1 MEKKVMVR
9 LCAKIVAETEDR
21 KIVGAIIN
29 VGCGGCHA
37 LYFMVENIG
46 YEWYNRNVKNMDK
59 SAIYRKGEQKM
70 QVVPTLNFGGNC
82 REAIHIYEKAFH
94 GKISCLITYGEAN
107 DPEYNPLLKENQKEY
122 IYHSE
127 LVLNN
132 QRIIM
137 SDHVD
142 IEFQT
147 CYSNFLTIM
156 FDTKEEVQ
164 QAYEIMKEE
173 SKTIYPLEATPY
185 SSCRVVFVDKFGIRW
200 GIMTEQTER

>member
-1 MEKKVMVR
+1 
-9 LCAKIVAETEDR
+9 
-21 KIVGAIIN
+21 
-29 VGCGGCHA
+29 
-37 LYFMVENIG
+37 
-46 YEWYNRNVKNMDK
+46 
-59 SAIYRKGEQKM
+59 M
-70 QVVPTLNFGGNC
+70 QIVPTLNFGGNC
-82 REAIHIYEKAFH
+82 REAIYMYEKAFN
-94 GKISCLITYGEAN
+94 GKISCLITYREAD
-107 DPEYNPLLKENQKEY
+107 DPEYNLLLKENQKDY

-127 LVLNN
+127 LVLEN

-137 SDHVD
+137 SDHMD

-164 QAYEIMKEE
+164 QAYDIMKEG
-173 SKTIYPLEATPY
+173 SKTIYPMDATPY

>member
-1 MEKKVMVR
+1 
-9 LCAKIVAETEDR
+9 
-21 KIVGAIIN
+21 
-29 VGCGGCHA
+29 
-37 LYFMVENIG
+37 
-46 YEWYNRNVKNMDK
+46 
-59 SAIYRKGEQKM
+59 M
-70 QVVPTLNFGGNC
+70 QIVPTLNFGGNC
-82 REAIHIYEKAFH
+82 RDAIQMYEKAFH
-94 GKISCLITYGEAN
+94 GKIACMITYGEAN
-107 DPEYNPLLKENQKEY
+107 DPAYIPLLKENQKDY

-127 LVLNN
+127 LVLEN

-156 FDTKEEVQ
+156 YDTKEEVQ
-164 QAYEIMKEE
+164 RAYEIMKEG

-185 SSCRVVFVDKFGIRW
+185 SSCRVVFVDRFGIRW

>member
-1 MEKKVMVR
+1 M
-9 LCAKIVAETEDR
+9 KI
-21 KIVGAIIN
+21 
-29 VGCGGCHA
+29 
-37 LYFMVENIG
+37 
-46 YEWYNRNVKNMDK
+46 
-59 SAIYRKGEQKM
+59 
-70 QVVPTLNFGGNC
+70 VPTLNFGGNC
-82 REAIHIYEKAFH
+82 RQAIHMYEKAFK

-107 DPEYNPLLKENQKEY
+107 DPAYMPLLKEGQEEY
-122 IYHSE
+122 VYHSE
-127 LVLNN
+127 LVLND

-164 QAYEIMKEE
+164 QAYEVMKEG
-173 SKTIYPLEATPY
+173 SKTIYPMEATPY